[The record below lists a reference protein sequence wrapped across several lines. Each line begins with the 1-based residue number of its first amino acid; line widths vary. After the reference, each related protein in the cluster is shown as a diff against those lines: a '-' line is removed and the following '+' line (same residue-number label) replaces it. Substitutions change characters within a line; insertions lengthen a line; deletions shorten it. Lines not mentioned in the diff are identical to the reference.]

1 MPVIQ
6 ESISLFHSLLQS
18 ECHIP
23 PKSPSL
29 TLLGAEIR
37 SPHTVFWEYR
47 EGLEYLF
54 TARRVQ
60 RKKKTLG
67 CTYIYIHKLSRPESE
82 RKKKPPSMTSPVIT
96 IAITT
101 PINTEKKKAKA
112 HSK

>member
-6 ESISLFHSLLQS
+6 ESISLFHSLLRS
-18 ECHIP
+18 ECYIP

-60 RKKKTLG
+60 RKKLAVR
-67 CTYIYIHKLSRPESE
+67 TYTFIN
-82 RKKKPPSMTSPVIT
+82 SPDQK
-96 IAITT
+96 AR
-101 PINTEKKKAKA
+101 EKKNPPLNDVTCDNDSDNDPDKHGKE
-112 HSK
+112 KG